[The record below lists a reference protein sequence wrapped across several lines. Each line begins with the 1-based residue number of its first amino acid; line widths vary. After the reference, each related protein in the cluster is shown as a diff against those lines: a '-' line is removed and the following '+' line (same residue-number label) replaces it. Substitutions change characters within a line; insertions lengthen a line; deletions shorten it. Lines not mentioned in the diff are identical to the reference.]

1 MENELIE
8 TGSLMIYQNEKGD
21 TKIDVLFQDGNVWMT
36 QAAIAEL

>member
-21 TKIDVLFQDGNVWMT
+21 TKMMFFFKMEMYG
-36 QAAIAEL
+36 